1 MSPGVATG
9 ATALSSSGPTIE
21 TGRTARG
28 PGVGE
33 EGSAVVRAVGT
44 LVVVGAG
51 VVGFWIGYLLD
62 LRRHSA
68 ESAPDGVAA

>member
-1 MSPGVATG
+1 M
-9 ATALSSSGPTIE
+9 
-21 TGRTARG
+21 
-28 PGVGE
+28 
-33 EGSAVVRAVGT
+33 VRAVGT